1 MIRFSAASHAISYW
15 LYRIVSWV
23 CLFPLALA
31 GQNQSPVVVVPLPD
45 QIMDQAGLPVD
56 LDLNDFINDPD
67 VSSPAV

>member
-1 MIRFSAASHAISYW
+1 
-15 LYRIVSWV
+15 
-23 CLFPLALA
+23 LFPLALA